1 MKVLSLYLTTLFL
14 SVGSSSAQNLA
25 SPNGQYVLMSDT
37 TVKIEEHGAA
47 IFTVV
52 DDMQGVKR
60 LGVSWSPDS
69 SRVVVAVDFVRGTYI
84 YAAYLQDGKWQR
96 ALELDPQSIYDDLAK
111 QAGASGRVVKD
122 LRVPGNWLDNRRL
135 TINGKLTFSSQ
146 QQVGFNYT
154 LTFTD
159 APTQLNRGGF
169 NEGAIKGEDFGTR

>member
-1 MKVLSLYLTTLFL
+1 MKSLSFCLTVLFL
-14 SVGSSSAQNLA
+14 SVGSGIAQNVA
-25 SPNGQYVLMSDT
+25 SPDGQYVLTSGAA
-37 TVKIEEHGAA
+37 VKIEEHGAA
-47 IFTVV
+47 VFTVV

-84 YAAYLQDGKWQR
+84 YAAYLQDGSWQR
-96 ALELDPQSIYDDLAK
+96 ALEVDPQSIYDDLAK
-111 QAGASGRVVKD
+111 QAGASGRAVKD
-122 LRVPGNWLDNRRL
+122 LRAPGNWLDNRRL

-146 QQVGFNYT
+146 QQVAFDYT

-169 NEGAIKGEDFGTR
+169 NQGAIKGEDFRPR